1 MIKAVIFDVDG
12 TICDSEPFHKLA
24 RDRVLKDYSLDV
36 EYWSPKALY
45 RGKREYW
52 AEVIDATGINIDV
65 ESLVKKEFD
74 QIVELVI
81 ERNLKPSKNLV
92 ELLEFLK
99 GENIIIGIGSS
110 SDLSYVQNIIKALG
124 IDKYF
129 SVISCGDMVQFAKPA
144 PDIFLKALDMAK
156 VSSEQALV
164 IEDSLT
170 GVKAG
175 HNANIKCVGYDVAS
189 GEYKQ
194 DLSVCEFVVN
204 DMIQIIDIIKE
215 LNA

>member
-12 TICDSEPFHKLA
+12 TIADTEPFHKLA
-24 RDRVLKDYSLDV
+24 RDKVLQDYLLNV

-52 AEVIDATGINIDV
+52 SEVIKETGIKIDV
-65 ESLVKKEFD
+65 ESLVNREFD

-81 ERNLKPSKNLV
+81 ENNLKPSKNLV

-99 GENIIIGIGSS
+99 AENIQICIGSS
-110 SDLSYVQNIIKALG
+110 SDLAYVKKIIKALN
-124 IDKYF
+124 IDEYF
-129 SVISCGDMVQFAKPA
+129 SVISCGDMVELAKPA
-144 PDIFLKALDMAK
+144 PDIYLKALEMAK
-156 VSSEQALV
+156 ISSEQALV
-164 IEDSLT
+164 VEDSLT

-175 HNANIKCVGYDVAS
+175 HNANIKCVGYDVAQ

-194 DLSVCEFVVN
+194 DMSVCEFVVN
-204 DMIQIIDIIKE
+204 DMIKIIDIVKN

>member
-12 TICDSEPFHKLA
+12 TICDTEPFHKIA
-24 RDRVLKDYSLDV
+24 RDRVLQDYSLDV

-74 QIVELVI
+74 QIVELVV
-81 ERNLKPSKNLV
+81 EKNLKPSKNLV

-99 GENIIIGIGSS
+99 AENIIIGIGSS
-110 SDLSYVQNIIKALG
+110 SDQSYVKKIIKALNV
-124 IDKYF
+124 DEYF
-129 SVISCGDMVQFAKPA
+129 SVISCGDMVEYAKPA

-164 IEDSLT
+164 VEDSLT

-194 DLSVCEFVVN
+194 DMSVCEFVIN
-204 DMIQIIDIIKE
+204 DMIQIIDIIKG